1 MHERFENEANEAG
14 ETGADRLCA
23 RISSTLKTTESERVA
38 HKERCPQ
45 IKGFMPPS
53 APQKTVLIA
62 DDSSVIR
69 TLTVHLLKKLGYKA
83 LSAENGESCIKS
95 LEQHPVDLL
104 MLDLNMPIKSG
115 QEVLEWV
122 KDNGFD
128 IPVIIVTAL
137 EDISQAV
144 QCMKMGAYEYL
155 TKPVEN
161 DRLETILRN
170 ALAES
175 GLKEKVA
182 ALEKELIAKDIFYE
196 VRGRSPALRNSVEQ
210 AMQVMETDMNVL
222 INGESGTGK
231 ELFAKAIHNGSKR
244 KGGPFVIIN
253 CAAISNELADS
264 LLFGHCKGSFTGAN
278 TDHAGYFEQADG
290 GTIFL
295 DEIGDMNIDI
305 QAKILRTLQEKKIRR
320 VGEKKE
326 RSVDFRLVSATHKD
340 FSEAITGSSFRAD
353 LYYRLEEYPLIIP
366 PLRERREDIAMLAE
380 HFLNEFCKANEIA
393 VPCIEANALHSL
405 EQHSWPGNVR
415 ELQNVIR
422 RAVITLEGDEIK
434 SFAIGK
440 PASREVE
447 NSLKAT
453 AAQAAASCP
462 IVSEKETDD
471 ERPMLRDIELQAIV
485 EAYRKCS
492 GNQSRTATLLGI
504 SRSTLIRK
512 MKRYGLSKSI
522 AIMQTNDH

>member
-1 MHERFENEANEAG
+1 
-14 ETGADRLCA
+14 
-23 RISSTLKTTESERVA
+23 
-38 HKERCPQ
+38 
-45 IKGFMPPS
+45 MPPS
-53 APQKTVLIA
+53 HPQKTVLIA

-69 TLTVHLLKKLGYKA
+69 TLTVHLLKKLGYTA
-83 LSAENGESCIKS
+83 LSAENGESCITS

-104 MLDLNMPIKSG
+104 MLDLNMPVKNG
-115 QEVLEWV
+115 QEVLQWV
-122 KDNGFD
+122 KERGLD

-137 EDISQAV
+137 EDINQAV

-175 GLKEKVA
+175 GLKEKVV
-182 ALEKELIAKDIFYE
+182 ALEKELMAKDIFWE
-196 VRGRSPALRNSVEQ
+196 VRGRSPALRQAVEE
-210 AMQVMETDMNVL
+210 AMQVMGTDMNVL

-231 ELFAKAIHNGSKR
+231 ELFAKAIHNGSRR
-244 KGGPFVIIN
+244 KEGPFVIIN

-264 LLFGHCKGSFTGAN
+264 LLFGHCKGSFTGAA

-295 DEIGDMNIDI
+295 DEIGDMDIDI
-305 QAKILRTLQEKKIRR
+305 QAKILRALQEKKVRR

-326 RSVDFRLVSATHKD
+326 RSVDFRLISATHRD
-340 FSEAITGSSFRAD
+340 FSEAITGSTFRAD
-353 LYYRLEEYPLIIP
+353 LYYRLEEYPLFVP
-366 PLRERREDIAMLAE
+366 PLRERSEDIAILAE
-380 HFLNEFCKANEIA
+380 HFLKEFCKANDIA
-393 VPCIEANALHSL
+393 IPGIDASAMSLL
-405 EQHSWPGNVR
+405 EQHSWPGNIR

-440 PASREVE
+440 PASREE
-447 NSLKAT
+447 ETRLKA
-453 AAQAAASCP
+453 AAVEAVQPEGEDVGKGKS
-462 IVSEKETDD
+462 D

-512 MKRYGLSKSI
+512 MKRYGLTKSI
-522 AIMQTNDH
+522 AIMRTGHQ